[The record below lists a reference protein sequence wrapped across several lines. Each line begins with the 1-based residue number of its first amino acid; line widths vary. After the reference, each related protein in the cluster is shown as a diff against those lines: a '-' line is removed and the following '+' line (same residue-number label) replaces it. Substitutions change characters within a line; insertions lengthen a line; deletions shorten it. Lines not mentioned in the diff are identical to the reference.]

1 MGILQSGKVI
11 LHNPTRDQ
19 ISPQIL
25 IQGDKVLCLQ
35 VTPEES
41 TTLMHMHLKLMEEG
55 EEGGIIPHQEQ
66 SPDRATKQ
74 GWKRD
79 SRRRDT
85 ELIITGVTDRG
96 LHHPVK

>member
-1 MGILQSGKVI
+1 M
-11 LHNPTRDQ
+11 
-19 ISPQIL
+19 
-25 IQGDKVLCLQ
+25 Q

-79 SRRRDT
+79 RRRDT
-85 ELIITGVTDRG
+85 ELITGWTDRE